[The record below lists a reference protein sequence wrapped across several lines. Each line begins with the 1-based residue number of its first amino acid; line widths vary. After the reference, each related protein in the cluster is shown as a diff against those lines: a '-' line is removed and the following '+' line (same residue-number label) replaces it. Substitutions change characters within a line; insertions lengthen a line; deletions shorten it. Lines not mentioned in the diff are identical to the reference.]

1 MIANRMRKSSKRTI
15 NVLLGVICLMW
26 LLPTLGLF
34 ITSFRP
40 AKDIL
45 QTGWWTFLPHKDWES
60 TEQIQLPEDTNLRQL
75 IDVGGQTFT
84 SKELTQGIAVD
95 GKRYIWENRTARL
108 ISVQEK
114 SWTMNT
120 NFTLDNY
127 KMVFGGKEYSIKQP
141 DGTTVTVK
149 GSNMIRSF
157 LNTLASAVP
166 STIFPVLI
174 ATLAAYGFAWMKFP
188 GKRIMFIAII
198 TLLVVPVQLVMSPVL
213 KGFTFLGLNGTFLG
227 IWIAHTAF
235 GLPLPIYYMYNYISQ
250 LPREL
255 FESASIDGA
264 KKSTIFLR
272 LVLPMSVPAL
282 ASIAIYQFLWVWNDY
297 LVSLCF
303 LGGREEVKVLS
314 MDIANLVGTRGND
327 WYLLSA
333 AAFISMIMPLTVFFC
348 LQKYFVRGLVGGA
361 VKG

>member
-1 MIANRMRKSSKRTI
+1 
-15 NVLLGVICLMW
+15 MW
-26 LLPTLGLF
+26 FLPTFGLF
-34 ITSFRP
+34 VTSFRP

-45 QTGWWTFLPHKDWES
+45 ETGWWNILPHKDWET
-60 TEQIQLPEDTNLRQL
+60 TEQIQLPKDTNLREP
-75 IDVGGQTFT
+75 ITVGDQTFT
-84 SKELTQGIAVD
+84 TKELTQGITVD
-95 GKRYIWENRTARL
+95 GKRYIWENNMARL
-108 ISVQEK
+108 INVQEK
-114 SWTMNT
+114 RWTTNI

-127 KMVFGGKEYSIKQP
+127 KAVFGGKEYNIKQP
-141 DGTTVTVK
+141 DGTTIKVK
-149 GSNMIRSF
+149 GSNMTRSF

-188 GKRIMFIAII
+188 GKKLMFLII
-198 TLLVVPVQLVMSPVL
+198 ILLLVVPVQVVMSPVL

-235 GLPLPIYYMYNYISQ
+235 GLPLPTYYMYNYISQ
-250 LPREL
+250 LPREI

-264 KKSTIFLR
+264 KKSTIFMR
-272 LVLPMSVPAL
+272 MVLPMSVPAL

-303 LGGREEVKVLS
+303 LGGRDEVKVLS

-327 WYLLSA
+327 WYLLSS
-333 AAFISMIMPLTVFFC
+333 AAFISMIVPLTVFFS